1 MKIQKTSSRIPLA
14 LSILAGLTHALSA
27 IPSEELA
34 TIKAELSEPILLK
47 LKNRQ
52 QISGNPINVSEKQI
66 QVASAEGE
74 GEIVFTFEL
83 EQIQEITF
91 PGDSY
96 KALAAEWMRS
106 GQSEDALEL
115 MGMLYEQRKTLL
127 PLLPASD
134 SHFFTY
140 YVDLV
145 LDSPHPAR
153 AIAIIQTLRPQIE
166 NPAALRALDDAVLE
180 SYQTLEL
187 YEEAQPLAEAW
198 IKARKPYG
206 ESALGYYV
214 LGAARLRSEAYEEA
228 LDLALHPI
236 VFASPIPT
244 DKLAECYAVAVSAA
258 LALRER
264 TYAATLYRE
273 MQARGFDWPADDRS
287 LQAFLKDINEYINDH
302 EESPKSE

>member
-83 EQIQEITF
+83 EQIQEITV

-106 GQSEDALEL
+106 GQSEEALEL

-180 SYQTLEL
+180 SYQILEL

-198 IKARKPYG
+198 IKVRKPYG

>member
-1 MKIQKTSSRIPLA
+1 VKIQKTSSRIPLA

-83 EQIQEITF
+83 EQIQEITV

>member
-1 MKIQKTSSRIPLA
+1 VKIQKTSSRIPLA
-14 LSILAGLTHALSA
+14 LSILAGLTHALCA

-83 EQIQEITF
+83 EQIQEITV

-214 LGAARLRSEAYEEA
+214 LGAGRLRSEAYEEA

>member
-83 EQIQEITF
+83 EQIQEITV

-96 KALAAEWMRS
+96 KALAAEWMRY

>member
-83 EQIQEITF
+83 EQIQEITV

-106 GQSEDALEL
+106 GQSEEALEL